1 MCDKGRNLMEPIVR
15 YTSEILSRRACRSS
29 TYVTRLWDEKRQNPK
44 SRHNSPLAV
53 GFELKRPPP
62 PSQKKKKKKTN
73 WETTGV
79 GQGCGK
85 DAHGQDG
92 LTGVK
97 LGVPGI
103 RLRVDQ
109 RKGSKG
115 CQREALGLGI

>member
-1 MCDKGRNLMEPIVR
+1 MRRDKIPSLVIIVPWPWA
-15 YTSEILSRRACRSS
+15 LSSNA
-29 TYVTRLWDEKRQNPK
+29 
-44 SRHNSPLAV
+44 
-53 GFELKRPPP
+53 PPP